1 MKKCPFG
8 RFNKHED
15 CEFYRRGVRIIE
27 ATGEQ
32 KPFEACAINIM
43 ADCLENLISRQIGL
57 QTEMNKVRNEA
68 EATNNIFKTMI
79 ATQQR
84 YLQEDNIS
92 ILENKV

>member
-1 MKKCPFG
+1 MNKCPFG
-8 RFNKHED
+8 KIKHEE
-15 CEFYRRGVRIIE
+15 CTFYRRGVRIIE
-27 ATGEQ
+27 LTGEQ
-32 KPFEACAINIM
+32 KPFEECAVNII
-43 ADCLENLISRQIGL
+43 ADCLENLVSRQIGL

>member
-1 MKKCPFG
+1 
-8 RFNKHED
+8 
-15 CEFYRRGVRIIE
+15 
-27 ATGEQ
+27 
-32 KPFEACAINIM
+32 M